1 MYSIKKIG
9 RIAGIVFLIQFIMGV
24 LINLYIL
31 GPIVFDP
38 DYLTNIVAN
47 SNLIIAT
54 TLLRFLLS
62 SISIG
67 VAIMLLSI
75 FQKKYRSIAIGYL
88 SFSIIGFTVGIL
100 DNTVILSLL
109 SLSDSFASASSSDL
123 GNFER
128 LGDLFYEIRFWTHMI
143 DMLIGSFFLS
153 ALYYL
158 FYVSKLIPR
167 ILSILGFFA
176 VILMTA
182 NIIWAFFG
190 EGLMILYLP
199 IGLTQLCIA
208 IWLIIKGFNSN
219 QIKS

>member
-9 RIAGIVFLIQFIMGV
+9 RIIGIVFLIQFVMGV

-38 DYLTNIVAN
+38 DYLTKIIAN

-62 SISIG
+62 SINIG

-75 FQKKYRSIAIGYL
+75 FQKKNRNIAIGYL
-88 SFSIIGFTVGIL
+88 SFSIIGFTVGVL
-100 DNTVILSLL
+100 DNTIILSLL
-109 SLSDSFASASSSDL
+109 SLSESFTTASSSDIS
-123 GNFER
+123 NFQR

-143 DMLIGSFFLS
+143 DMLVGSLFLS
-153 ALYYL
+153 TLYYL

-167 ILSILGFFA
+167 ILSTLGFLA
-176 VILMTA
+176 VVIMTA

-219 QIKS
+219 QITS